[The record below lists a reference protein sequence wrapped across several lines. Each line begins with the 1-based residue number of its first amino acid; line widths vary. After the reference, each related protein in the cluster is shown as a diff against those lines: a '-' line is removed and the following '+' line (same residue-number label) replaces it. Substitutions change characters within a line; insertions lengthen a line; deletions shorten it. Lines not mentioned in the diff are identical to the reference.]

1 MPPLPPALGH
11 VTCDEVLKVLQAAGL
26 PVQEEDAR
34 RMLKVLLA
42 GMLHQGG
49 GGDALRMLKVLLA
62 GMLHRGGGGMRGACS
77 RCCRHACYMGGGGR
91 LFGGP
96 LGGGW
101 CVLGL
106 GWRRAG

>member
-42 GMLHQGG
+42 GMLHRGGGVCVAHAQDAAGMPVTWEGG
-49 GGDALRMLKVLLA
+49 GGLQ
-62 GMLHRGGGGMRGACS
+62 
-77 RCCRHACYMGGGGR
+77 
-91 LFGGP
+91 P
-96 LGGGW
+96 
-101 CVLGL
+101 
-106 GWRRAG
+106 